1 MRGLLRTLASMSI
14 DQLPAIL
21 TVTMNPALDLATG
34 TERVVP
40 GPKLRCD
47 APRVDPGGGGINVS
61 RLVQRLGGETAAI
74 VALGGSM
81 GQRLHEAMEREGL
94 SVRVIPVEG
103 ETRASLG
110 VTDRSTGKQFR
121 FILPGPDLT
130 VEDGERAI
138 QAVSEESVRGDFVVL
153 SGSLPG
159 ALAGTFPRALA
170 RASGP
175 MGTRLVVDTSGAAL
189 NDLVR
194 TPDSDP
200 EMRPELLRI
209 DHLEAEE
216 AGGRPM
222 PALGDTA
229 RFAADAVAAGAA
241 RYVVVGRDAEGNLLA
256 SADGVWFVRPPK
268 VEVVSATGAGDSFL
282 AAMTWALS
290 IGTPPEEALRW
301 GTAAAAATVTTPATD
316 LCQPD
321 MIETLRAECTI
332 EQVDPA

>member
-1 MRGLLRTLASMSI
+1 MSI

-21 TVTMNPALDLATG
+21 TVTMNPALDLATAA
-34 TERVVP
+34 ERVVP

-47 APRVDPGGGGINVS
+47 APRIDPGGGGINVS

-74 VALGGSM
+74 VALGGGM
-81 GQRLHEAMEREGL
+81 GERLREAMTREGI

-103 ETRASLG
+103 ETRVSLG
-110 VTDRSTGKQFR
+110 VTDRSTGEQFR
-121 FILPGPDLT
+121 FILPGPELT
-130 VEDGERAI
+130 SEDGDRAI
-138 QAVSEESVRGDFVVL
+138 QALSEESARGDFVVL
-153 SGSLPG
+153 SGSLPP
-159 ALAGTFPRALA
+159 ALAARFPRALA

-175 MGTRLVVDTSGAAL
+175 MGIRFVVDTSGAAL

-194 TPDSDP
+194 SPDPDP
-200 EMRPELLRI
+200 DTRPEVLRI

-222 PALGDTA
+222 PALADTA
-229 RFAADAVAAGAA
+229 RFAADAVARGAA
-241 RYVVVGRDAEGNLLA
+241 RYVIVGRDAEGNLLA
-256 SADGVWFVRPPK
+256 SADGIWFVRPPK
-268 VEVVSATGAGDSFL
+268 VGVVSATGAGDSFL

-321 MIETLRAECTI
+321 MIEALRADCTLERI
-332 EQVDPA
+332 DPAG

>member
-1 MRGLLRTLASMSI
+1 MSI

-34 TERVVP
+34 TERVIP

-47 APRVDPGGGGINVS
+47 APRIDPGGGGINVS
-61 RLVQRLGGETAAI
+61 RLVQRLGGETTAI
-74 VALGGSM
+74 VALSGGM
-81 GQRLHEAMEREGL
+81 GERLREAMTREGL
-94 SVRVIPVEG
+94 SVRVIPVGG
-103 ETRASLG
+103 ETRVSLG

-121 FILPGPDLT
+121 FVLPGPDLT
-130 VEDGERAI
+130 AEDGERAI
-138 QAVSEESVRGDFVVL
+138 QALSEESVRGDFVVL
-153 SGSLPG
+153 SGSLPA
-159 ALAGTFPRALA
+159 ALAATFPRALA

-175 MGTRLVVDTSGAAL
+175 MGTRFVVDTSGEAL

-194 TPDSDP
+194 LPDRDTCP
-200 EMRPELLRI
+200 EVLRI

-222 PALGDTA
+222 PTIADTA

-241 RYVVVGRDAEGNLLA
+241 RYVIVGRDAEGNLLA

-268 VEVVSATGAGDSFL
+268 VDVVSATGAGDSFL

-290 IGTPPEEALRW
+290 VGMPPEEALRW

-321 MIETLRAECTI
+321 MIEALRADCTL
-332 EQVDPA
+332 EQVDLPA